1 MNIEALLTEP
11 RGATRIVLLLSF
23 CISFLLVSC
32 TKDIFAPGYISV
44 DGERRL
50 DLQCGY
56 EADMDGIGFGKNN
69 WHLFAEDIE
78 IEKQSDIN
86 QCSVSVWGAP
96 QEPKLMSMDIYGIPG
111 YGNLMLEFSGSNSK
125 EYDIKGQ
132 FAEQMG
138 AGQGAHISGTAKVN
152 TFSYNKSST
161 HLKLDV
167 TLNLDKTIRI
177 VFKGSTPNDGIEWM
191 MD

>member
-1 MNIEALLTEP
+1 MKRIALL
-11 RGATRIVLLLSF
+11 LLF
-23 CISFLLVSC
+23 CFFLVSC

-56 EADMDGIGFGKNN
+56 EADMSGIGFGKNN
-69 WHLFAEDIE
+69 WHLIAEDIE
-78 IEKQSDIN
+78 IERRSDIN

-96 QEPKLMSMDIYGIPG
+96 QEPILMSMDMYGIPG
-111 YGNLMLEFSGSNSK
+111 YGNLMLEFSGSDSK
-125 EYDIKGQ
+125 EYEIKGQ

-138 AGQGAHISGTAKVN
+138 AGQGKHVSGTAKVN

>member
-1 MNIEALLTEP
+1 MK
-11 RGATRIVLLLSF
+11 RIALLLSLCF
-23 CISFLLVSC
+23 FLVSC
-32 TKDIFAPGYISV
+32 AKDILAPGYISV
-44 DGERRL
+44 NGERRL

-56 EADMDGIGFGKNN
+56 EADMSGIGFGKNI

-78 IEKQSDIN
+78 IKNQSDIN
-86 QCSVSVWGAP
+86 QCSVSVRSAP
-96 QEPKLMSMDIYGIPG
+96 QEPVLTSMALYGIPG
-111 YGNLMLEFSGSNSK
+111 YGNLMLEFSGSGSN
-125 EYDIKGQ
+125 EYKIKGQ

-138 AGQGAHISGTAKVN
+138 AGQGTHVSGTAKVN

>member
-1 MNIEALLTEP
+1 MNRL
-11 RGATRIVLLLSF
+11 VLFLSLCLSF
-23 CISFLLVSC
+23 FLTSC
-32 TKDIFAPGYISV
+32 SKDLFAPGYISV

-56 EADMDGIGFGKNN
+56 EADMSGIGFGKNI
-69 WHLFAEDIE
+69 WHLFTEDIE
-78 IEKQSDIN
+78 IKGPSDIN
-86 QCSVSVWGAP
+86 QCSVSVWSAP
-96 QEPKLMSMDIYGIPG
+96 QEPVLTSIFIYGIPG
-111 YGNLMLEFSGSNSK
+111 YGNLMLEFSGSDSK
-125 EYDIKGQ
+125 EYEIKGQ
-132 FAEQMG
+132 FEEQMG
-138 AGQGAHISGTAKVN
+138 AGQGKHVSGTAKVN
-152 TFSYNKSST
+152 TFSYNKTST

>member
-1 MNIEALLTEP
+1 MK
-11 RGATRIVLLLSF
+11 RIALLLSLCF
-23 CISFLLVSC
+23 FLVSC
-32 TKDIFAPGYISV
+32 AKGILAPGYISV

-56 EADMDGIGFGKNN
+56 EADMSGIGFGKNI
-69 WHLFAEDIE
+69 WQLFAEDIE
-78 IEKQSDIN
+78 IKSQSDIN
-86 QCSVSVWGAP
+86 QCSVSVWSAP
-96 QEPKLMSMDIYGIPG
+96 QEPVLTSMDLYGIPG
-111 YGNLMLEFSGSNSK
+111 YGNLMLEFISSGSN
-125 EYDIKGQ
+125 EYEIKGQ

-138 AGQGAHISGTAKVN
+138 AGQGTHVSGTAKVN

-161 HLKLDV
+161 HLNLDV
-167 TLNLDKTIRI
+167 TLNLDKTIHI

>member
-1 MNIEALLTEP
+1 M
-11 RGATRIVLLLSF
+11 S
-23 CISFLLVSC
+23 
-32 TKDIFAPGYISV
+32 
-44 DGERRL
+44 
-50 DLQCGY
+50 
-56 EADMDGIGFGKNN
+56 GIGFGKNI

-96 QEPKLMSMDIYGIPG
+96 QEPVLTSIFLYSIPG
-111 YGNLMLEFSGSNSK
+111 YGNLMLEFSCSNST

-138 AGQGAHISGTAKVN
+138 AGQGTHVSGTAKVN

-167 TLNLDKTIRI
+167 TLNLGKTIRI

>member
-1 MNIEALLTEP
+1 MNRL
-11 RGATRIVLLLSF
+11 VLLLSF
-23 CISFLLVSC
+23 CLSVFLASC
-32 TKDIFAPGYISV
+32 TKETMTAGYISV

-56 EADMDGIGFGKNN
+56 EADMSGIGFGKNI

-78 IEKQSDIN
+78 IKSQSDIN
-86 QCSVSVWGAP
+86 QCSVSVWSAP
-96 QEPKLMSMDIYGIPG
+96 QEPVITSMSIYGIPG
-111 YGNLMLEFSGSNSK
+111 YGNLMLEFSGSDSK
-125 EYDIKGQ
+125 GYKIKGQ

-138 AGQGAHISGTAKVN
+138 AGQGTHVSGTAKVN
-152 TFSYNKSST
+152 TFSSNSSST
-161 HLKLDV
+161 HLNLDV

-177 VFKGSTPNDGIEWM
+177 VFNGSTPNDGIEWI

>member
-1 MNIEALLTEP
+1 MN
-11 RGATRIVLLLSF
+11 RIVLLLSF
-23 CISFLLVSC
+23 CLYFCLVSC

-56 EADMDGIGFGKNN
+56 EADMSGIGFGKNN

-78 IEKQSDIN
+78 IKSQSDIN

-138 AGQGAHISGTAKVN
+138 AGQGAHISGTAIVN
-152 TFSYNKSST
+152 TYSYNKTST
-161 HLKLDV
+161 RLNLDI
-167 TLNLDKTIRI
+167 TLTLDKTIRV
-177 VFKGSTPNDGIEWM
+177 VFRGSTPNDGIEWM

>member
-1 MNIEALLTEP
+1 MNRL
-11 RGATRIVLLLSF
+11 VLFLSF
-23 CISFLLVSC
+23 CFSFFVVSC
-32 TKDIFAPGYISV
+32 TKDIIAPGYISV

-56 EADMDGIGFGKNN
+56 EADMSGIGFGKNI

-78 IEKQSDIN
+78 IKSQSDIN
-86 QCSVSVWGAP
+86 QCSVTIQSAP
-96 QEPKLMSMDIYGIPG
+96 QKPVLTLMALYGIPG
-111 YGNLMLEFSGSNSK
+111 YGNLMLEFSGSGSD
-125 EYDIKGQ
+125 EYEIKGQ

-138 AGQGAHISGTAKVN
+138 AGQGKPISGTAYVK
-152 TFSYNKSST
+152 TFTCSSSSNR
-161 HLKLDV
+161 LSLDV

-177 VFKGSTPNDGIEWM
+177 VFEGSTPNDGIEWM